1 MNRNSSAGALRIVDN
16 VFALADVLD
25 GRASGQAKTKSG
37 RNSRANAIF
46 GN

>member
-1 MNRNSSAGALRIVDN
+1 MNRTSSAVALRVVDN
-16 VFALADVLD
+16 GFALADVLD

-37 RNSRANAIF
+37 WNSRANAIF